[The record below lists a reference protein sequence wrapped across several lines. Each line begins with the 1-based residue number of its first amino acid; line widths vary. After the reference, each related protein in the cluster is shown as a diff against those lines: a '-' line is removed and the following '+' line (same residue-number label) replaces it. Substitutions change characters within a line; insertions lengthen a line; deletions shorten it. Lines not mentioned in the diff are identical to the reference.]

1 VTELAVSL
9 KELALLEQDRKK
21 ITRGQKVLSRIVA
34 ALPLFAGLLH
44 LIEYL
49 FVPNKGTNSCTPIY
63 AYIVGLGVAVWGVL
77 YIVSFFRSELYG
89 TLKYKAALYTA
100 LFILLTLYDVATL
113 KTGVLIMPYFPWL
126 DKIINSII
134 SDRAKLIDSA
144 INSLKLLFTGY
155 IGGVAAGLIC
165 GIGAGWSEKVRYWVN
180 PFVRILGAIPTTTY
194 MPIIMILATSL
205 FGGSA
210 FLIGLGVWFP
220 VTVSSLTGVSN
231 INSHYYE
238 VAETLGTSKAGILFR
253 VVVPAAMPTVFGGLT
268 QGMSVA
274 CITLMAAEMMG
285 VESGLGWYINWQKGW
300 AEFGKMYG
308 AIMIICFIFVM
319 VNSLLN
325 VIKRYVLRWQKGVN
339 T

>member
-1 VTELAVSL
+1 MAELAVSL
-9 KELALLEQDRKK
+9 KELTELEQDRKK
-21 ITRGQKVLSRIVA
+21 ITRGQKILSRIIA
-34 ALPLFAGLLH
+34 ALPIIAGVLH

-49 FVPNKGTNSCTPIY
+49 FVPNHGNNSCTFVY
-63 AYIVGLGVAVWGVL
+63 AYIVGAGVTAWTVL
-77 YIVSFFRSELYG
+77 YIISFFRSELYE
-89 TLKYKAALYTA
+89 TLKYKSALYTV
-100 LFILLTLYDVATL
+100 LFILLTLYDIATL
-113 KTGVLIMPYFPWL
+113 KTGTLIMPYFPWL
-126 DKIINSII
+126 DRIINSII
-134 SDRAKLIDSA
+134 DDREKLLDSA
-144 INSLKLLFTGY
+144 IHSLKLLFTGY
-155 IGGVAAGLIC
+155 FGGVAAGLIC
-165 GIGAGWSEKVRYWVN
+165 GIGAGWSKKVRYWVN

-231 INSHYYE
+231 INTHYYE

-308 AIMIICFIFVM
+308 AIIIICFIFVL

-325 VIKRYVLRWQKGVN
+325 VIKKFVLRWQKGDNV
-339 T
+339 

>member
-1 VTELAVSL
+1 MAELAVSL
-9 KELALLEQDRKK
+9 KELTELEQDRKK
-21 ITRGQKVLSRIVA
+21 ITPVQKVISRIVA
-34 ALPLFAGLLH
+34 ALPVIAGVLH

-49 FVPNKGTNSCTPIY
+49 FVPNKGTNSCTFVY
-63 AYIVGLGVAVWGVL
+63 AYIVGIGVLVWGVL
-77 YIVSFFRSELYG
+77 YIISFFRSELYE
-89 TLKYKAALYTA
+89 TLKYKSALYTV
-100 LFILLTLYDVATL
+100 LFILLTLYDIATL
-113 KTGVLIMPYFPWL
+113 KTGTLIMPYFPWL

-134 SDRAKLIDSA
+134 GDREKLLDSA

-155 IGGVAAGLIC
+155 AGGVLAGLIC
-165 GIGAGWSEKVRYWVN
+165 GIGAGWSKKVRYWVN

-231 INSHYYE
+231 INTHYYE

-300 AEFGKMYG
+300 AEFSKMYG
-308 AIMIICFIFVM
+308 AIIIICFIFVM

-325 VIKRYVLRWQKGVN
+325 VIKRYVLRWQKGEN

>member
-1 VTELAVSL
+1 MAELAVSL
-9 KELALLEQDRKK
+9 KELAELEQDRKK
-21 ITRGQKVLSRIVA
+21 ITQGQKVLSRIIA
-34 ALPLFAGLLH
+34 ALPVIAGVLH

-49 FVPNKGTNSCTPIY
+49 FVPNKGTNSCTYVY
-63 AYIVGLGVAVWGVL
+63 AYIVGLGVLVWAAL
-77 YIVSFFRSELYG
+77 YVISFFRSELYE
-89 TLKYKAALYTA
+89 TLRYKSALYTV
-100 LFILLTLYDVATL
+100 LFILLTLYDIATL
-113 KTGVLIMPYFPWL
+113 KTGTLIMPYFPWL

-134 SDRAKLIDSA
+134 GDREKLLDSA

-155 IGGVAAGLIC
+155 AGGVLAGLIC
-165 GIGAGWSEKVRYWVN
+165 GIGAGWSKKVRYWVN

-231 INSHYYE
+231 INTHYYE
-238 VAETLGTSKAGILFR
+238 VAKTLGTSKAGILFR

-300 AEFGKMYG
+300 AEFSKMYG
-308 AIMIICFIFVM
+308 AIIIICFIFVM

-325 VIKRYVLRWQKGVN
+325 VIKRYVLRWQKGEN
-339 T
+339 A

>member
-1 VTELAVSL
+1 MAELAVSL
-9 KELALLEQDRKK
+9 KELTELEQDRKK
-21 ITRGQKVLSRIVA
+21 ITQGQKVLSRIIA
-34 ALPLFAGLLH
+34 ALPVIAGVLH

-49 FVPNKGTNSCTPIY
+49 FVPNKGTNSCTYVY
-63 AYIVGLGVAVWGVL
+63 AYLVGIGVAVWGVL
-77 YIVSFFRSELYG
+77 YIISFFRSELYE
-89 TLKYKAALYTA
+89 TLKYKSALYTV
-100 LFILLTLYDVATL
+100 LFILLTLYDIATL
-113 KTGVLIMPYFPWL
+113 KTGTLIMPYFPWL

-134 SDRAKLIDSA
+134 SDRAKLLDSA

-155 IGGVAAGLIC
+155 AAGVLAGLIC
-165 GIGAGWSEKVRYWVN
+165 GIGAGWSKKVRYWVN

-231 INSHYYE
+231 INTHYYE

-300 AEFGKMYG
+300 AEFSKMYG
-308 AIMIICFIFVM
+308 AIIIICFIFVM

-325 VIKRYVLRWQKGVN
+325 VIKRYVLRWQKGEN
-339 T
+339 A

>member
-1 VTELAVSL
+1 MAELAVSL
-9 KELALLEQDRKK
+9 KELAELEQDRKK
-21 ITRGQKVLSRIVA
+21 ITPVQKVISRIIA
-34 ALPLFAGLLH
+34 ALPVVAGVLH

-49 FVPNKGTNSCTPIY
+49 FVPNKGTNSCTFVY
-63 AYIVGLGVAVWGVL
+63 AYIVGLGVLVWAVL
-77 YIVSFFRSELYG
+77 YVISFFRSELYE
-89 TLKYKAALYTA
+89 TLRYKSALYTV
-100 LFILLTLYDVATL
+100 LFILLTLYDIATL
-113 KTGVLIMPYFPWL
+113 KTGTLIMPYFPWL

-134 SDRAKLIDSA
+134 GDREKLLDSA
-144 INSLKLLFTGY
+144 LNSLKLLFTGY
-155 IGGVAAGLIC
+155 AGGVLAGLIC
-165 GIGAGWSEKVRYWVN
+165 GIGAGWSKKVRYWVN

-231 INSHYYE
+231 INTHYYE

-300 AEFGKMYG
+300 AEFSKMYG
-308 AIMIICFIFVM
+308 AIIIICFIFVM

-325 VIKRYVLRWQKGVN
+325 VIKRYVLRWQKGEN
-339 T
+339 A

>member
-1 VTELAVSL
+1 MAELAVSL
-9 KELALLEQDRKK
+9 KELAELEQDRKK
-21 ITRGQKVLSRIVA
+21 ITKGQKVLSRIIA
-34 ALPLFAGLLH
+34 ALPVIAGVLH
-44 LIEYL
+44 LVEYL
-49 FVPNKGTNSCTPIY
+49 FVPNKGTNSCTPVY
-63 AYIVGLGVAVWGVL
+63 AYIVGFGVAVWGVL
-77 YIVSFFRSELYG
+77 YIISFFRSELYG
-89 TLKYKAALYTA
+89 TLKYKSALYTA
-100 LFILLTLYDVATL
+100 LFILLTLYDIATL
-113 KTGVLIMPYFPWL
+113 KTGILIMPYFPWL
-126 DKIINSII
+126 DRIINSII
-134 SDRAKLIDSA
+134 SDKEKLFDSA

-155 IGGVAAGLIC
+155 LGGVLAGLIC
-165 GIGAGWSEKVRYWVN
+165 GICAGWSKKIRYWVN

-231 INSHYYE
+231 INTHYYE

-308 AIMIICFIFVM
+308 AIIIICFIFVM

-325 VIKRYVLRWQKGVN
+325 VIKKYVLRWQKGDN
-339 T
+339 A

>member
-1 VTELAVSL
+1 MAELAVSL
-9 KELALLEQDRKK
+9 KELTLLEQDRKK
-21 ITRGQKVLSRIVA
+21 ITPMQKVLSRIIA
-34 ALPLFAGLLH
+34 ALPVIAGVLH

-49 FVPNKGTNSCTPIY
+49 FVPNKGTNSCTYVY
-63 AYIVGLGVAVWGVL
+63 AYIVGLGALAWGVL
-77 YIVSFFRSELYG
+77 YIISFFRNDLYEI
-89 TLKYKAALYTA
+89 LKYKSALYTV
-100 LFILLTLYDVATL
+100 LFILLMLYDIATL
-113 KTGVLIMPYFPWL
+113 KTGILIMPYFPWL
-126 DKIINSII
+126 DKIIGSII
-134 SDRAKLIDSA
+134 ADREKLLDSA

-155 IGGVAAGLIC
+155 AGGVLAGLIC
-165 GIGAGWSEKVRYWVN
+165 GIGAGWSKKVRYWVN

-231 INSHYYE
+231 INTHYYE
-238 VAETLGTSKAGILFR
+238 VAKTLGTSKAGILFR

-308 AIMIICFIFVM
+308 AIIIICFIFVM

-325 VIKRYVLRWQKGVN
+325 VIKRYVLRWQKGAN
-339 T
+339 A

>member
-1 VTELAVSL
+1 MAELAVSL
-9 KELALLEQDRKK
+9 KELAELEQDRKK
-21 ITRGQKVLSRIVA
+21 ITPVQKVISRIIA
-34 ALPLFAGLLH
+34 ALPVIAGVLH

-49 FVPNKGTNSCTPIY
+49 FVPNKGTNSCTFVY
-63 AYIVGLGVAVWGVL
+63 AYIVGLGVLVWAVL
-77 YIVSFFRSELYG
+77 YVISFFRSELYE
-89 TLKYKAALYTA
+89 TLRYKSALYTV
-100 LFILLTLYDVATL
+100 LFILLTLYDIATL
-113 KTGVLIMPYFPWL
+113 KTGTLIMPYFPWL

-134 SDRAKLIDSA
+134 GDREKLLDSA
-144 INSLKLLFTGY
+144 LNSLKLLFTGY
-155 IGGVAAGLIC
+155 AGGVLAGLIC
-165 GIGAGWSEKVRYWVN
+165 GIGAGWSKKVRYWVN

-231 INSHYYE
+231 INTHYYE

-300 AEFGKMYG
+300 AEFSKMYG
-308 AIMIICFIFVM
+308 AIIIICFIFVM

-325 VIKRYVLRWQKGVN
+325 VIKRYVLRWQKGEN
-339 T
+339 A

>member
-1 VTELAVSL
+1 MAELAVSL
-9 KELALLEQDRKK
+9 KELTELEQDRKK
-21 ITRGQKVLSRIVA
+21 ITPVQKVLSRIIA
-34 ALPLFAGLLH
+34 ALPVIAGVLH

-49 FVPNKGTNSCTPIY
+49 FVPNKGTNSCTFVY
-63 AYIVGLGVAVWGVL
+63 AYIVGIGVLVWGVL
-77 YIVSFFRSELYG
+77 YIISFFRSELYE
-89 TLKYKAALYTA
+89 TLKYKSALYTV
-100 LFILLTLYDVATL
+100 LFILLTLYDIATL
-113 KTGVLIMPYFPWL
+113 KTGTLIMPYFPWL

-134 SDRAKLIDSA
+134 GDREKLLDSA

-155 IGGVAAGLIC
+155 AGGVLAGLIC
-165 GIGAGWSEKVRYWVN
+165 GIGAGWSKKVRYWVN

-231 INSHYYE
+231 INTHYYE

-300 AEFGKMYG
+300 AEFSKMYG
-308 AIMIICFIFVM
+308 AIIIICFIFVM

-325 VIKRYVLRWQKGVN
+325 VIKRYVLRWQKGEN
-339 T
+339 A

>member
-1 VTELAVSL
+1 MAELAVSL
-9 KELALLEQDRKK
+9 KELAELEQDRKK
-21 ITRGQKVLSRIVA
+21 ITQGQKVLSRIIA
-34 ALPLFAGLLH
+34 ALPVVAGVLH

-49 FVPNKGTNSCTPIY
+49 FVPNKGTNSCTFVY
-63 AYIVGLGVAVWGVL
+63 AYIVGLGVLVWAVL
-77 YIVSFFRSELYG
+77 YVISFFRSELYE
-89 TLKYKAALYTA
+89 TLRYKSALYTV
-100 LFILLTLYDVATL
+100 LFILLTLYDIATL
-113 KTGVLIMPYFPWL
+113 KTGTLIMPYFPWL

-134 SDRAKLIDSA
+134 GDREKLLDSA
-144 INSLKLLFTGY
+144 LNSLKLLFTGY
-155 IGGVAAGLIC
+155 AGGVLAGLIC
-165 GIGAGWSEKVRYWVN
+165 GIGAGWSKKVRYWVN

-231 INSHYYE
+231 INTHYYE

-300 AEFGKMYG
+300 AEFSKMYG
-308 AIMIICFIFVM
+308 AIIIICFIFVM

-325 VIKRYVLRWQKGVN
+325 VIKRYVLRWQKGEN
-339 T
+339 A

>member
-1 VTELAVSL
+1 VAELAVSL
-9 KELALLEQDRKK
+9 KELTLLEQDRKK
-21 ITRGQKVLSRIVA
+21 ITPMQKVLSRIIA
-34 ALPLFAGLLH
+34 ALPVIAGVLH

-49 FVPNKGTNSCTPIY
+49 FVPNKGTNSCTYVY
-63 AYIVGLGVAVWGVL
+63 AYIVGLGVLAWGVL
-77 YIVSFFRSELYG
+77 YIISFFRNDLYEI
-89 TLKYKAALYTA
+89 LKYKSALYTV
-100 LFILLTLYDVATL
+100 LFILLMLYDIATL
-113 KTGVLIMPYFPWL
+113 KTGILIMPYFPWL
-126 DKIINSII
+126 DKIIGSII
-134 SDRAKLIDSA
+134 ADREKLLDSA

-155 IGGVAAGLIC
+155 AGGVLAGLIC
-165 GIGAGWSEKVRYWVN
+165 GIGAGWSKKVRYWVN

-231 INSHYYE
+231 INTHYYE

-308 AIMIICFIFVM
+308 AIIIICFIFVM

-325 VIKRYVLRWQKGVN
+325 VIKRYVLRWQKGAN
-339 T
+339 A

>member
-1 VTELAVSL
+1 MAEHISL
-9 KELALLEQDRKK
+9 QQLHDLEAERNKK
-21 ITRGQKVLSRIVA
+21 STLQLTIDRIVA
-34 ALPLFAGLLH
+34 ALPIFAGILH
-44 LIEYL
+44 IAEYL
-49 FVPNKGTNSCTPIY
+49 FIPNYGMNTCTYVY
-63 AYIVGLGVAVWGVL
+63 AYFLGIGVL
-77 YIVSFFRSELYG
+77 IWIILYVISFFRSTLYEK
-89 TLKYKAALYTA
+89 LHYKSALYTV
-100 LFILLTLYDVATL
+100 LFLLLMAYDLLTL
-113 KTGVLIMPYFPWL
+113 KSGRLIMPYFPWL

-134 SDRAKLIDSA
+134 ADRIKLLDSA
-144 INSLKLLFTGY
+144 YHSLKLLFTGY
-155 IGGVAAGLIC
+155 LGGVAAGLVC
-165 GIGAGWSEKVRYWVN
+165 GIGAGWSKKIRYRIN

-238 VAETLGTSKAGILFR
+238 VAQTLGTSKLGILFR
-253 VVVPAAMPTVFGGLT
+253 VVIPAAMPTVFGGLT

-308 AIMIICFIFVM
+308 AIIIICFIFVI

-325 VIKRYVLRWQKGVN
+325 VIKGRVLRWQKGEA
-339 T
+339 